1 MASHTS
7 GRSANEQAIPET
19 IMRAGRGLAFL
30 VVLAAMTGAGNLA
43 SAQDTDACIN
53 ASEKAV
59 ALRKADKLIE
69 QRAALAICAASS
81 CPDAIRTSC
90 QQRIVQANQAIP
102 TIVFFARDGS
112 GRDLVAVKLT
122 IDGSAYADRLDGSAI
137 ALNPGEHE
145 FRFEMTGLEAVV
157 KRFVMHQGEQNRRE
171 IIVLGAPMLAAASAP
186 SASTA
191 PVMPPDASAPAVA
204 TPDQNAPG
212 RSSPQRTLGLVVGGV
227 GVASLAAGAIFGGLS
242 MAAHGSYEK
251 NCGSNIG
258 APAAGLC
265 NSQGVSGESDAATK
279 GTLSTVF
286 FIAGGVATV
295 AGAALFFTSPKGTAS
310 TQVGVGIESVVVK
323 GQF

>member
-1 MASHTS
+1 
-7 GRSANEQAIPET
+7 
-19 IMRAGRGLAFL
+19 MRAGRGLAFL
-30 VVLAAMTGAGNLA
+30 VVLTSMTGAGDLA
-43 SAQDTDACIN
+43 RAEDTDACIN

-69 QRAALAICAASS
+69 QRASLSTCAASS

-102 TIVFFARDGS
+102 SIVFFARDGS

-137 ALNPGEHE
+137 VLNPGEHE
-145 FRFEMTGLEAVV
+145 FRFEMTGLEPVA
-157 KRFVMHQGEQNRRE
+157 KRLVMHQGEQNRRE
-171 IIVLGAPMLAAASAP
+171 IIVVGAAPIPAGPVAP
-186 SASTA
+186 SAS
-191 PVMPPDASAPAVA
+191 A
-204 TPDQNAPG
+204 TPEMLPEASPPAAATADQNAPG
-212 RSSPQRTLGLVVGGV
+212 RGSPQRTFGLVVGSV

-251 NCGSNIG
+251 NCGSQIG

-279 GTLSTVF
+279 GTLSTIF

-295 AGAALFFTSPKGTAS
+295 AGAVFFFTSPKGVAS
-310 TQVGVGIESVVVK
+310 TQVGVGMESVVVK